1 MLLAP
6 GAFRLQTFFIA
17 IYPGANGFG
26 HAGVGVNAKTT
37 FGLYPRTKPLCHLL
51 GCSVPGVVKRDTEPV
66 LRKVTI
72 KTTPA
77 QDAKAQRAIDKAI
90 KNPPNYNLYRQNCS
104 QFVESVL
111 NAAGIKNVPST
122 IYPNTLGNG
131 LG

>member
-1 MLLAP
+1 MNSKLNPGRFVLLCLLFALPAAAQVDSNTLRAKYGAP
-6 GAFRLQTFFIA
+6 LNRETFHMPQGFDLTVDYGA
-17 IYPGANGFG
+17 GN
-26 HAGVGVNAKTT
+26 
-37 FGLYPRTKPLCHLL
+37 
-51 GCSVPGVVKRDTEPV
+51 PV

-90 KNPPNYNLYRQNCS
+90 KNPPNYNLYRQNCA

-111 NAAGIKNVPST
+111 NAAGIKNVPGT

-131 LG
+131 LGCKP